1 MSGVW
6 ILQLLGTYNFQ
17 AKKREEEKHG
27 DWNGGVTERQVMT
40 GTARPVP
47 FPQPDLAQVSAEHA
61 AHLEEISR
69 HSTVPPAV
77 FHEPR
82 TQDSVN
88 DKTKKVRQ
96 IVISKVHKVLC
107 ECVSV
112 HRKSHEPLVHQCAVI
127 ACHF

>member
-1 MSGVW
+1 
-6 ILQLLGTYNFQ
+6 
-17 AKKREEEKHG
+17 
-27 DWNGGVTERQVMT
+27 MT

-61 AHLEEISR
+61 AHLEISR

-88 DKTKKVRQ
+88 DATKKVRQ
-96 IVISKVHKVLC
+96 RVISKVHKVLR

-112 HRKSHEPLVHQCAVI
+112 HRKSHEPLADQCGVI
-127 ACHF
+127 AYHF